1 MAKLSL
7 AGMSGLGPGPDS
19 SEACGESPCGF
30 TDYIYLSDGC
40 MDYLG
45 CADPTNKLYVG
56 AKKGGLYVV
65 GQAAGEAITE
75 TLGGVGDGVK
85 ESTGIPGT
93 ALLLAAAAVVL
104 FVLKR

>member
-56 AKKGGLYVV
+56 AKKGGLYVL
-65 GQAAGEAITE
+65 GQTAGEAITE
-75 TLGGVGDGVK
+75 TVGGTTAGVAAA
-85 ESTGIPGT
+85 SGVPQFVW
-93 ALLLAAAAVVL
+93 LAAAAAAVL
-104 FVLKR
+104 FALKR